1 MSKEKLTLVHRD
13 SVQLKFHLSR
23 LRFLPI
29 FWVFVILLKL
39 LTKLRPESTY
49 LQYENY
55 NIGLNDIVSL
65 DDSPADLILIT
76 DHEQINFNETNN
88 LDNIHQGNDF
98 LGKVPC

>member
-13 SVQLKFHLSR
+13 SVQLKFHLLR
-23 LRFLPI
+23 PRFLPK
-29 FWVFVILLKL
+29 FWVFVILFKL

-55 NIGLNDIVSL
+55 DISFDDIVSL

-76 DHEQINFNETNN
+76 DYEQINFNETGN

-98 LGKVPC
+98 LGKVLC